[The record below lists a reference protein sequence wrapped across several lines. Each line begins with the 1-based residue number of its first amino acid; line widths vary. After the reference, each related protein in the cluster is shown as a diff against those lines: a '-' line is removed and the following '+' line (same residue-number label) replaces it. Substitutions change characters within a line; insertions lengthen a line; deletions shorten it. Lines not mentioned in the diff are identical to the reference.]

1 MMLRLGVAEPPDG
14 LGAFTTP
21 RQEHAVSL
29 DLLKGT
35 LDVLILKALSWG
47 PGHGYGISKAI
58 RAATDGAFDV
68 EEGALYPAL
77 RRLEGRGQLVATW
90 GKTETGRRARF
101 YRLSPQGEATLARE
115 VETWG
120 RYVDAMSRVLYAK
133 GPLE

>member
-1 MMLRLGVAEPPDG
+1 MHRDYDG
-14 LGAFTTP
+14 TKIVPTP
-21 RQEHAVSL
+21 IRMDPVSL

-47 PGHGYGISKAI
+47 PCHGYGISKAI
-58 RAATDGAFDV
+58 RAATEGAFQV

-77 RRLEGRGQLVATW
+77 RRLERRGQVSAEW
-90 GKTETGRRARF
+90 GETETGRRARF
-101 YRLSPQGEATLARE
+101 YRLSAQGRESLTHE

-120 RYVDAMSRVLYAK
+120 RYVDAMSRVLYAE